1 MDELFESK
9 LKFITLIL
17 FDIGIDFHVLS
28 EKNIDKCFFSIT
40 EIRPFKYTI
49 LMFKFFGKLSG
60 ESIPAEMK
68 QHIELVETYNTIEYK
83 VSFDQL
89 ESDHEKIA
97 LKIKMKEMLG
107 KK

>member
-40 EIRPFKYTI
+40 EIRPFEYTVF
-49 LMFKFFGKLSG
+49 MFEFFGKNN